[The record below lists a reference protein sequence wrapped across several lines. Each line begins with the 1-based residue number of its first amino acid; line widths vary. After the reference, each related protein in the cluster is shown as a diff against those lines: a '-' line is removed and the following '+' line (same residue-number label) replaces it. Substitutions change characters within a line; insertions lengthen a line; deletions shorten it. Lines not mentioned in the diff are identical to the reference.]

1 MAENK
6 AEQLAKYL
14 RAQEKLA
21 KSKAKS
27 QFYEEIYERV
37 LLNPKKQSHG
47 LEENSAVAT
56 QVKKEHCKHV
66 ARHYHGK
73 VKDIRK
79 KQRERYGCH
88 GRSIKQ
94 GTVNKKLLNFLTD
107 LVNIQPLPPPLLN
120 RHPSLF
126 LIQRLHFYINIGL
139 MYILYIL
146 MHVLLIIYL
155 YCIYLILVYYTSLLY
170 YTLIKNVYDPIS
182 YFTLTL
188 FPCYCLHHSELFKI
202 SCVLVFLE

>member
-1 MAENK
+1 M
-6 AEQLAKYL
+6 
-14 RAQEKLA
+14 
-21 KSKAKS
+21 
-27 QFYEEIYERV
+27 
-37 LLNPKKQSHG
+37 LLNPKKQGHG

-73 VKDIRK
+73 VKYIRK
-79 KQRERYGCH
+79 EQIERYGCC

-94 GTVNKKLLNFLTD
+94 GTVDKKLLNFLTD
-107 LVNIQPLPPPLLN
+107 LANIQPLPPPLLN

-126 LIQRLHFYINIGL
+126 LIQNLHFHTNIGL

-146 MHVLLIIYL
+146 MHILFIIYL
-155 YCIYLILVYYTSLLY
+155 YSIYLILVYYTSLLY
-170 YTLIKNVYDPIS
+170 YTLIKNIYDPIS
-182 YFTLTL
+182 YFTL
-188 FPCYCLHHSELFKI
+188 KI